1 MLKGRIFRSLFLM
14 PLMLLLGSLPGW
26 AHGDKVIPQVFD
38 GAGVGRTKFDFTNL
52 SPEFPITKV
61 SVQFFRQD
69 GSPWT
74 ITTNQGTGTSFNL
87 NLGPF
92 QTTRIETT
100 GASPSLT
107 VGYAVVRNT
116 ERTTQFAEDF
126 EVAITVFFE
135 ILNGPYVVDTVS
147 VPVGQPT
154 VSFSLPV
161 EMDNAANLFT
171 GFAIV
176 NLADTDNN
184 VALWLY
190 DATTTGTSI
199 PPPDSGM
206 VNVTLGARQQ
216 RSQFLNESGLFPT
229 KTKFKG
235 MLLGFAS
242 GPVAILALLQTGTPF
257 GAQFATLVPAYQD
270 ALRRNTHMYLQQ
282 GLPLDADLPVSDYTG
297 NSEDIAPWDIL
308 YETVSVTGRRL
319 SPQGGA
325 LVAPIGLRSDSQFD
339 NEVTLELLQGLTY
352 SSTPIDMSNGSANLA
367 SGFSFAIQTGL
378 KRYVKVRVSAV
389 VTQANDRH
397 LVLEMEVYR

>member
-1 MLKGRIFRSLFLM
+1 M
-14 PLMLLLGSLPGW
+14 
-26 AHGDKVIPQVFD
+26 IPQVFD
-38 GAGVGRTKFDFTNL
+38 GGGVGRTKFDFTNL

-135 ILNGPYVVDTVS
+135 ILNGPNVVDTVS

-154 VSFSLPV
+154 VSFSFPV

-176 NLADTDNN
+176 NLTDADNN

-190 DATTTGTSI
+190 DATTSGTAI

-206 VNVTLGARQQ
+206 VNVALGARQQ
-216 RSQFLNESGLFPT
+216 RAQFLNESNLFPT
-229 KTKFKG
+229 RTKFKG

-242 GPVAILALLQTGTPF
+242 GPVAILSLLQTSTPF
-257 GAQFATLVPAYQD
+257 GVQFATLVPAYQD

-297 NSEDIAPWDIL
+297 NSDDTAPWDIL
-308 YETVSVTGRRL
+308 YETVSATARRL
-319 SPQGGA
+319 SPPGGR
-325 LVAPIGLRSDSQFD
+325 LGCPDR
-339 NEVTLELLQGLTY
+339 
-352 SSTPIDMSNGSANLA
+352 P
-367 SGFSFAIQTGL
+367 
-378 KRYVKVRVSAV
+378 
-389 VTQANDRH
+389 TQ
-397 LVLEMEVYR
+397 